1 MAAVVTR
8 IDTKYIELE
17 ITESMLSTNFTDT
30 ISKLDRLKELG
41 VSIAIDDFGKGF
53 SSLHRLEL
61 VPFDRIK
68 IDKSMVDD
76 ILSDSK
82 KVVIVQMIVS
92 LAKNLKASV
101 TVEGVETRE
110 QLEFIAMMACDEIQ
124 GYYFSKPLLPE
135 ALEEFIK
142 NNDVENLNA
151 S

>member
-1 MAAVVTR
+1 MAA
-8 IDTKYIELE
+8 
-17 ITESMLSTNFTDT
+17 
-30 ISKLDRLKELG
+30 
-41 VSIAIDDFGKGF
+41 
-53 SSLHRLEL
+53 
-61 VPFDRIK
+61 
-68 IDKSMVDD
+68 D